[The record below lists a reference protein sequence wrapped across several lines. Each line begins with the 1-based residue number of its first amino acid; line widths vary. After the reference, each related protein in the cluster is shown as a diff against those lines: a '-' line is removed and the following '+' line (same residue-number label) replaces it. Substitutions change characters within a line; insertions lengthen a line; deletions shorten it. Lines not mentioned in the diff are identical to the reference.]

1 MKAERKPQVPV
12 KQDIVLTL
20 TPEEAKALFHIIAD
34 FDAEDDAEDD
44 AYMVP
49 DSGEQFDVT
58 LHSALLELGVNR
70 E

>member
-34 FDAEDDAEDD
+34 FSEEDDRYRANRVG
-44 AYMVP
+44 A
-49 DSGEQFDVT
+49 QFDVI

>member
-34 FDAEDDAEDD
+34 FDAEDDA
-44 AYMVP
+44 YMVP
-49 DSGEQFDVT
+49 GSGEQFDVT
-58 LHSALLELGVNR
+58 LHSALLELGMNR